1 MLKEYEVVMDYY
13 PSGMVTDDVLKVEEM
28 VIEESVLQENE
39 FLVRNAYISTDPYMR
54 PRMLSK
60 RFAPENFPNIE
71 PRTSVKGVF
80 ASGQIIESKN
90 ANFAVGDYVVH
101 MSGWKTVSCIT
112 EENLAAPGA
121 VYTIQPKEGESIDE
135 MYTRA
140 MVREGLVGR
149 TAFHAI
155 ATQLNVQPGD
165 TVLVSGATGGVGHIA
180 VQIAKLLG
188 AETVYGVTST
198 ESKAEWLRSV
208 GVVPIVV
215 ERNINLEDMR
225 QIFSDVIDRPVDKYL
240 ENVGNDY
247 FVSAIGHMAMDSIM
261 CYCGCMKHY
270 NATMPQ
276 PGPNIQALIYKD
288 IVINGALKVLDSV
301 DKMYEFYQQHDDQMV
316 QLETIYEG
324 LDSIPRQ
331 FVEHFTDTR
340 GARSGKSLCKL

>member
-1 MLKEYEVVMDYY
+1 MLEEYEVVMDYY
-13 PSGMVTDDVLKVEEM
+13 PSGMITDDVLKVENLS
-28 VIEESVLQENE
+28 IDLDDLQENE

-60 RFAPENFPNIE
+60 RYTPANFPNIE
-71 PRTSVKGVF
+71 PKKPVKGVF
-80 ASGQIIESKN
+80 ASGQVIASN
-90 ANFAVGDYVVH
+90 NPDYAVGDYVVH

-112 EENLAAPGA
+112 EENLSVPGA
-121 VYTIQPKEGESIDE
+121 VYGIELRDGETTDD

-155 ATQLNVQPGD
+155 ATQLAVQPGD

-188 AETVYGVTST
+188 ATVYGITST
-198 ESKAEWLRSV
+198 EEKAEWLRTV
-208 GVVPIVV
+208 GVTPIVV
-215 ERNINLEDMR
+215 ERNSSLDKMREEVSNVINH
-225 QIFSDVIDRPVDKYL
+225 ISIDKYL

-247 FVSAIGHMAMDSIM
+247 FVSAIGHMSMDSIM

-270 NATMPQ
+270 NATLPQ

-301 DKMYEFYQQHDDQMV
+301 DKMYEFYNEYGDQIV

-324 LDSIPRQ
+324 LDKIPRQ
-331 FVEHFTDTR
+331 FVEHFTDTE

>member
-1 MLKEYEVVMDYY
+1 
-13 PSGMVTDDVLKVEEM
+13 
-28 VIEESVLQENE
+28 
-39 FLVRNAYISTDPYMR
+39 
-54 PRMLSK
+54 
-60 RFAPENFPNIE
+60 
-71 PRTSVKGVF
+71 
-80 ASGQIIESKN
+80 
-90 ANFAVGDYVVH
+90 
-101 MSGWKTVSCIT
+101 
-112 EENLAAPGA
+112 
-121 VYTIQPKEGESIDE
+121 
-135 MYTRA
+135 

-188 AETVYGVTST
+188 ATVYGVTST
-198 ESKAEWLRSV
+198 EEKAEWLRTV
-208 GVVPIVV
+208 GVLPIVV
-215 ERNINLEDMR
+215 KRNSNLEDMR
-225 QIFSDVIDRPVDKYL
+225 EAFSAVIDRPIDKYL

-247 FVSAIGHMAMDSIM
+247 FVSAIRHMSMDSIM

-270 NATMPQ
+270 NATLPQ

-301 DKMYEFYQQHDDQMV
+301 DKMYEFYAEHGDQVV

-324 LDSIPRQ
+324 LDKIPEQ
-331 FVEHFTDTR
+331 FVEHFTDTD

>member
-1 MLKEYEVVMDYY
+1 MLEEYEVVMDYY
-13 PSGMVTDDVLKVEEM
+13 PSGMVTNDVLKVENLS
-28 VIEESVLQENE
+28 IEPDDLQENE
-39 FLVRNAYISTDPYMR
+39 FLIRNAYISTDPYMR

-60 RFAPENFPNIE
+60 RYTPDNFPNIE
-71 PRTSVKGVF
+71 PKKPIKGVF
-80 ASGQIIESKN
+80 AAGQIIASN
-90 ANFAVGDYVVH
+90 NPDYAVGDYAVH

-112 EENLAAPGA
+112 EENLLVPGA
-121 VYTIQPKEGESIDE
+121 VYKIEPKDGETIDN
-135 MYTRA
+135 MYTRS

-155 ATQLNVQPGD
+155 ATQLNVQSGD

-188 AETVYGVTST
+188 ATVYGVTST
-198 ESKAEWLRSV
+198 EEKAEWLRTV
-208 GVVPIVV
+208 GVLPIVV
-215 ERNINLEDMR
+215 KRNSNLEAMR
-225 QIFSDVIDRPVDKYL
+225 EAFSAVIDRPIDKYL

-247 FVSAIGHMAMDSIM
+247 FVSAIRHMSMDSIM

-270 NATMPQ
+270 NATLPQ

-301 DKMYEFYQQHDDQMV
+301 DKMYEFYAEHGDQVV

-324 LDSIPRQ
+324 LDKIPEQ
-331 FVEHFTDTR
+331 FVEHFTDTD